1 MTSTRAQTRANYDQL
16 SRWYDL
22 LAGSSE
28 RALRE
33 TGICELAVQ
42 PGERVLE
49 IGCGTGAALV
59 ELARAAGPA
68 GLAVGVDLSLGMCRE
83 SRRKLANGPRDTQ
96 HVFRDACSV
105 EVRYPSV
112 LCGDGALLPFID
124 GAFDAAFMSFA
135 LELFDEGDMRS
146 VLAECRRVL
155 RSGGR
160 LCVVAMAEPMRPTP
174 MTRLYAW
181 AHGRFPA
188 YVDCRPIAVS
198 QILALSGFSVEQLA
212 RHSLWGLP
220 VEVALACSGTLAM
233 EEVP

>member
-1 MTSTRAQTRANYDQL
+1 MSPTRAQTRANYDRL

-28 RALRE
+28 RALRDL
-33 TGICELAVQ
+33 GLRELAVR
-42 PGERVLE
+42 GAERVLE
-49 IGCGTGAALV
+49 IGAGTGAALV

-68 GLAVGVDLSLGMCRE
+68 GLAAGVDLSTGMCRE
-83 SRRKLANGPRDTQ
+83 TGLRIADFGLRIGSPLRAGM
-96 HVFRDACSV
+96 V
-105 EVRYPSV
+105 
-112 LCGDGALLPFID
+112 CGDAVRLPVACD
-124 GAFDAAFMSFA
+124 SLDAIFMSFA

-155 RSGGR
+155 RPGGR
-160 LCVVAMAEPMRPTP
+160 LCVVAMAEPVRPTP

-188 YVDCRPIAVS
+188 AIDCRPIGVS
-198 QILALSGFSVEQLA
+198 QVLALGGFDVGRLS

-220 VEVALACSGTLAM
+220 VEVALARAGQTAT
-233 EEVP
+233 EETG

>member
-1 MTSTRAQTRANYDQL
+1 MTPTREQTRANYDRL

-28 RALRE
+28 RALRDR
-33 TGICELAVQ
+33 GLRELAVRD
-42 PGERVLE
+42 GERVLE

-59 ELARAAGPA
+59 ELASMVGPA
-68 GLAVGVDLSLGMCRE
+68 GLAVGVDLSTGMCRQAE
-83 SRRKLANGPRDTQ
+83 LQIADCGLRIEVPLNA
-96 HVFRDACSV
+96 SV
-105 EVRYPSV
+105 I
-112 LCGDGALLPFID
+112 CGDATRLPL
-124 GAFDAAFMSFA
+124 GRGYFDAVFMSFA

-155 RSGGR
+155 RPGGR
-160 LCVVAMAEPMRPTP
+160 LCVVAMAEPVRPTP

-188 YVDCRPIAVS
+188 AIDCRPIGVS
-198 QILALSGFSVEQLA
+198 QVLALGGFDVGRLS

-220 VEVALACSGTLAM
+220 VEVALARAGQTAT
-233 EEVP
+233 EETG